1 MKNTKEIRTIF
12 AILYYLNR
20 LGNNDKDVEN
30 VINYAFDRIFQQN
43 TYMLLLACIGRTK
56 ETSMDEI
63 IKILEQDTQFHEYMK
78 RQEDLRK

>member
-63 IKILEQDTQFHEYMK
+63 NKILEQDTQFHEYMK
-78 RQEDLRK
+78 RQEELRK